1 MRDSLKRIVDDYNQN
16 REVIGDCF
24 KWEYSVVHPLC
35 AYIFG
40 ASDKMADAETIQKSK
55 EIVKKNAGAFS
66 SFRGSA
72 YAPTS
77 CLVALSSDPEAE
89 IQNAVATNEL
99 LKKAFGWSEYMS
111 LMAMMIKKLEGS
123 NDLDKLIA
131 DGKEIYEAI
140 RAKHKLVTGGEDA
153 VMSILLALKGQ
164 PVEDIVNES
173 EEIMTELKE
182 YGTTGSRQ
190 VAALVLTLS
199 DKPVAEKCRRFK
211 ALFEGIRERGKKY
224 RKDESIALLASLA
237 VTDVDV
243 NTLLDDICAVDD
255 ELADKKGYKGFTA
268 SYDRPMRAMHAAML
282 VSLDYTPT
290 GSDDEAAVSNITALF
305 LVHQII
311 VFSIE
316 MSIAMANVA
325 FII

>member
-1 MRDSLKRIVDDYNQN
+1 MRESLKRIVDDYNTN

-35 AYIFG
+35 AYIYG
-40 ASDKMADAETIQKSK
+40 TYGKMADAETIQKSK
-55 EIVKKNAGAFS
+55 EIVKNNSGVFS

-77 CLVALSSDPEAE
+77 CLVSLSSDPEGE
-89 IQNAVATNEL
+89 IRNAVETNEL

-111 LMAMMIKKLEGS
+111 LMALMIKKLEGS
-123 NDLDKLIA
+123 NDLDKLISR
-131 DGKEIYEAI
+131 GKEIYEAI
-140 RAKHKLVTGGEDA
+140 KAKHKLVTGGADA
-153 VMSILLALKGQ
+153 VMSILLAMKNST
-164 PVEDIVNES
+164 VEEIVTES
-173 EEIMTELKE
+173 EFIMEELKD

-199 DKPVAEKCRRFK
+199 DKPAAEKCSRFK
-211 ALFEGIRERGKKY
+211 ALFEGIKERGKKY
-224 RKDESIALLASLA
+224 RRDESIALLSSLA
-237 VTDVDV
+237 VMDVDTD
-243 NTLLDDICAVDD
+243 TLLDDICAVDD

-268 SYDRPMRAMHAAML
+268 SYDRPMRTMHSAML

-305 LVHQII
+305 VVHQII

-316 MSIAMANVA
+316 MSIAMANMA